1 MTKKFKQISNKPTY
15 MKYNGGLHFRE
26 KSKKEYEFKVKVA
39 KRHLNS
45 VGITHG
51 GYIATII
58 DSGVGTAAYRVSKSK
73 KCVTVSLDI
82 KLIRP
87 TKLGDIIL
95 GLTKVL
101 KKTKTMVFLNC
112 TLKSKGEI
120 IAFAAGVWKIL
131 K

>member
-1 MTKKFKQISNKPTY
+1 MIKKFKQISNRPTY
-15 MKYNGGLHFRE
+15 MRYNGGLRFRE
-26 KSKKEYEFKVKVA
+26 KSKKEYEFKVKVT

-51 GYIATII
+51 GFIATII
-58 DSGVGTAAYRVSKSK
+58 DSGVGTAAYRVSKSQ

-82 KLIRP
+82 KFIRP
-87 TKLGDIIL
+87 TKLGDVIF

-101 KKTKTMVFLNC
+101 KKTKSMVFLNC